1 MVADSLEVR
10 ALSWTVGS
18 KSSWNTSG
26 WEGFEPKTQTLMTWM
41 YQVINHL
48 CFFNE
53 KLALFFSALWLT
65 WHTQEHKDG
74 VCLRSRCGV
83 VTSCYSVAIG
93 YWLLPP
99 ETITDYFLCKDSFFW
114 NHRETFMQSVT
125 TAELRRDGNSLN
137 HCYCCASGHL
147 VILTCAEDVPVG
159 SGLTDDL
166 TSTCWASLVLTEALS
181 SRYFRTTAFA
191 NIFFPKKHALG
202 LRSLSSVKP
211 LHGSLPLLYSQLF

>member
-1 MVADSLEVR
+1 M
-10 ALSWTVGS
+10 
-18 KSSWNTSG
+18 
-26 WEGFEPKTQTLMTWM
+26 
-41 YQVINHL
+41 
-48 CFFNE
+48 
-53 KLALFFSALWLT
+53 
-65 WHTQEHKDG
+65 
-74 VCLRSRCGV
+74 
-83 VTSCYSVAIG
+83 AIG
-93 YWLLPP
+93 YWLLLP

-166 TSTCWASLVLTEALS
+166 TSTCWASLVLTEGLS

-191 NIFFPKKHALG
+191 NNFFPKTMHLDWG
-202 LRSLSSVKP
+202 PCLLSSHFMDLCPYCIVSCLNCFRNQNLNVVCISRCFYMKSIP
-211 LHGSLPLLYSQLF
+211 LTYK